1 MEAAEGN
8 DLLMRKYRFMEKLI
22 EKTPA
27 TMHRLSPAYLA
38 QQEQQQ
44 KQQMDAEWG
53 ERVERQTKVRAEY
66 LARFAERDAAVAR
79 VTAQVTLQADTER
92 GAVIIPEAG
101 VEHKIDRSFDMD
113 QAIAM
118 ARKTLCR
125 QAMMIGAESD
135 SLETSITEKQV
146 FNMIRGYRTVGRNIR
161 LKMSIT
167 PGLIPQWKR
176 SL

>member
-1 MEAAEGN
+1 VANAVG
-8 DLLMRKYRFMEKLI
+8 
-22 EKTPA
+22 
-27 TMHRLSPAYLA
+27 
-38 QQEQQQ
+38 
-44 KQQMDAEWG
+44 
-53 ERVERQTKVRAEY
+53 
-66 LARFAERDAAVAR
+66 AAVAR

-92 GAVIIPEAG
+92 GTVIIPEAG
-101 VEHKIDRSFDMD
+101 EEHKTDRRFDMD